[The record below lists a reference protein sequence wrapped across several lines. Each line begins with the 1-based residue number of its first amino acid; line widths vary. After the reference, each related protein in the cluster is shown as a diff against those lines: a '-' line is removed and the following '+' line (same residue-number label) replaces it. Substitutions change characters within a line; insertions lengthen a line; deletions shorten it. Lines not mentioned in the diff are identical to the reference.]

1 MNRPL
6 RVGHRAEAGDVLRA
20 AVTELTAAIDEGGD
34 HLPDTEVIAVEKVLK
49 RAAERLSLSGRH
61 TVVALAGATGSG
73 KSTLFNALVGQEVAR
88 SGHLRPTTTR
98 PAAALWDAEWASGAD
113 DLLDWLRIRD
123 RHHVALGGGPA
134 LDDLLE
140 RDRPAPGSTDGL
152 VLVDLPDIDST
163 RVTHRAEADRILSMA
178 DVFVWVTDPQKYADA
193 RLHEDYLRRAVQHAE
208 VTIVV
213 LNQIDRLTPLQAQEC
228 LADLRGLLRL
238 DGLGTVD
245 VLACSATTGAGVAQ
259 LFAALSRAV
268 AAAEA
273 TRLRLLGDVRAG
285 AAQLRSHVADT
296 EAQLGDKADATIIDA
311 LADSAGVPVVLASVA
326 ADHRRRAAGA
336 TGWPFTRWARRLRPD
351 PLKRLRLDAARD
363 PSAATA
369 FPEELEPV
377 LQRSSLPQPTPA
389 ARAAVDLVTR
399 RLGASAAAGLPQ
411 PWAQAVERA
420 AQPAAGS
427 LSDALD
433 QAILGTSLHL
443 RRPLWWALVGVL
455 QVLLAVAAVA
465 GVAWLSLLFALAW
478 FQLPVPE
485 VPTLWYLP
493 LPTLMAI
500 GGLVGGIVLAL
511 LSRAIAARQARRRV
525 DTIALRLRDRIG
537 TVVTSQLLAPVRD
550 VLQRHRA
557 TREHLDAAID
567 A

>member
-1 MNRPL
+1 
-6 RVGHRAEAGDVLRA
+6 
-20 AVTELTAAIDEGGD
+20 
-34 HLPDTEVIAVEKVLK
+34 
-49 RAAERLSLSGRH
+49 
-61 TVVALAGATGSG
+61 
-73 KSTLFNALVGQEVAR
+73 
-88 SGHLRPTTTR
+88 
-98 PAAALWDAEWASGAD
+98 
-113 DLLDWLRIRD
+113 
-123 RHHVALGGGPA
+123 
-134 LDDLLE
+134 
-140 RDRPAPGSTDGL
+140 
-152 VLVDLPDIDST
+152 
-163 RVTHRAEADRILSMA
+163 
-178 DVFVWVTDPQKYADA
+178 
-193 RLHEDYLRRAVQHAE
+193 
-208 VTIVV
+208 
-213 LNQIDRLTPLQAQEC
+213 
-228 LADLRGLLRL
+228 
-238 DGLGTVD
+238 
-245 VLACSATTGAGVAQ
+245 
-259 LFAALSRAV
+259 
-268 AAAEA
+268 
-273 TRLRLLGDVRAG
+273 
-285 AAQLRSHVADT
+285 
-296 EAQLGDKADATIIDA
+296 
-311 LADSAGVPVVLASVA
+311 
-326 ADHRRRAAGA
+326 
-336 TGWPFTRWARRLRPD
+336 
-351 PLKRLRLDAARD
+351 
-363 PSAATA
+363 
-369 FPEELEPV
+369 
-377 LQRSSLPQPTPA
+377 PQPTPA